1 MSAHFI
7 TWPVSD
13 WNIPKLSYGR
23 SCWSTVMNV
32 LQGWIIS
39 AIIDK
44 KGSDEFALKDRM
56 HELQTWHL

>member
-39 AIIDK
+39 TIIDK
-44 KGSDEFALKDRM
+44 KVVVSL
-56 HELQTWHL
+56 L